1 MSRSFGD
8 FIYKQNKALS
18 PIAQPVSCEPDI
30 RVIARDPLDND
41 LIFACDGI
49 WDVFQPDELILVMNE
64 LLVGAAER
72 LDGRRATRRR
82 RRRAAGCWTFVW
94 SATARTT

>member
-8 FIYKQNKALS
+8 FIYKQNKSLS

-30 RVIARDPLDND
+30 RVIARDPSDNY

-49 WDVFQPDELILVMNE
+49 WDVFRPDELIPVMNE
-64 LLVGAAER
+64 LLVGDE
-72 LDGRRATRRR
+72 GR
-82 RRRAAGCWTFVW
+82 GEG
-94 SATARTT
+94 